1 MNAQRPGMKIFL
13 DVGSNQGQTI
23 SYIMEPTHRFDRLFC
38 KYDFEK
44 IYCFE
49 PVPAL
54 RKSLAS
60 KFCDPRITI
69 WDAGLWRET
78 SERPIYSPGTQ
89 SGSIFADKINVDPAD
104 NTMCKFVRASDWFRD
119 HVAETD
125 EVYVKLNCEGSE
137 VDIIEDLLDSNEYR
151 KITSLG
157 VSFDVRKIP
166 SQSHREQEI
175 KTRLQDSGHLKWVD
189 LESVYEGSRRDAVRK
204 WLAMAGADRC
214 SLAHRMRHAAYYSR
228 TFLPR
233 LVRYLRRHLSHFRLP
248 IAN

>member
-1 MNAQRPGMKIFL
+1 MNAQRTGMKIFL
-13 DVGSNQGQTI
+13 DVGSNLGQTI
-23 SYIMEPTHRFDRLFC
+23 GYIMEPTHRFDRLFC

-54 RKSLAS
+54 HKALRS
-60 KFCDPRITI
+60 KFQDARITI
-69 WDAGLWRET
+69 LDVGLWKET
-78 SERPIYSPGTQ
+78 CERPIYSPGTQ
-89 SGSIFADKINVDPAD
+89 SGSIFGDKVNVDPTD
-104 NTMCKFVRASDWFRD
+104 STICKFVRASDWFRD

-137 VDIIEDLLDSNEYR
+137 VDIIEDLLDANEYR

-166 SQSHREQEI
+166 SQRHREQEI
-175 KTRLQDSGHLKWVD
+175 KSRLQDAGYLNYID
-189 LESVYEGSRRDAVRK
+189 LEAVYDGSRRNAVRK
-204 WLAMAGADRC
+204 WLSLAGAGRC
-214 SLAHRMRHAAYYSR
+214 SWAHRMRHAVYYSR

-233 LVRYLRRHLSHFRLP
+233 LLRYSRRRLSHFRLP
-248 IAN
+248 IGA

>member
-1 MNAQRPGMKIFL
+1 MKIFL

-23 SYIMEPTHRFDRLFC
+23 GYIMEPTHRFDRLFC
-38 KYDFEK
+38 KYDFQK

-49 PVPAL
+49 PVRAL
-54 RKSLAS
+54 HKVLAS
-60 KFCDPRITI
+60 KFPDSCITVLNV
-69 WDAGLWRET
+69 GLWKET
-78 SERPIYSPGTQ
+78 CERVIYSPGTQ
-89 SGSIFADKINVDPAD
+89 SGSIFADKINVNPAD
-104 NTMCKFVRASDWFRD
+104 STICKFVGASDWFRE

-166 SQSHREQEI
+166 SQRHREQEI
-175 KTRLQDSGHLKWVD
+175 KTRLEECGHLNYVD
-189 LESVYEGSRRDAVRK
+189 LELIYEGSRRNAIRK
-204 WLAMAGADRC
+204 WLVMAGAEQC
-214 SLAHRMRHAAYYSR
+214 SLAHRVRHAIYYSR

-233 LVRYLRRHLSHFRLP
+233 LMRYSRRRLLDLRLP
-248 IAN
+248 MAN

>member
-1 MNAQRPGMKIFL
+1 MKIFL

-54 RKSLAS
+54 RKVLAS
-60 KFCDPRITI
+60 KFHDPRITI
-69 WDAGLWRET
+69 LDAGLWRET

-89 SGSIFADKINVDPAD
+89 SGSIFVDKINVDPAD

-166 SQSHREQEI
+166 SQSYREQEI
-175 KTRLQDSGHLKWVD
+175 KTRLQDAGHQNWVD

-214 SLAHRMRHAAYYSR
+214 SLAHRMRHAVYYSR

-233 LVRYLRRHLSHFRLP
+233 LMRYSRRLVSK
-248 IAN
+248 IGN